1 MGDQDTPGQR
11 SLDSLATE
19 ARYAEL
25 PYKVGDLVT
34 FVTYP
39 ALIGRD
45 GIIVLINTRND
56 FPYTVELAGGDI
68 VYCGDDDLAPAS

>member
-1 MGDQDTPGQR
+1 MGDQDIPGQR
-11 SLDSLATE
+11 SLDSLVTE

-45 GIIVLINTRND
+45 GIIVRINTRND
-56 FPYTVELAGGDI
+56 FPYTVELAGGDL
-68 VYCGDDDLAPAS
+68 VTCRDDDLTPAS